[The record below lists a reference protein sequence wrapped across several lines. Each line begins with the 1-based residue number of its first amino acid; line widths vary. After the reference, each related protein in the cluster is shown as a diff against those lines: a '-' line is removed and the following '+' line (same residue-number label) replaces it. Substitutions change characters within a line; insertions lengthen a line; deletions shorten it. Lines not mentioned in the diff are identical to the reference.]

1 VPGLPVG
8 FHLLGLVQHLE
19 AIKVEDLHQEDRS
32 CARKDDFDGCGG
44 VAAPPLHRVLPPEL
58 HHGNHEDDA
67 YAGIQGDEEVT
78 DKQRFVVTS
87 PLTYLLVH

>member
-1 VPGLPVG
+1 MKRGRG
-8 FHLLGLVQHLE
+8 RELE
-19 AIKVEDLHQEDRS
+19 KSWRAVRTRRRGE
-32 CARKDDFDGCGG
+32 
-44 VAAPPLHRVLPPEL
+44 